1 MTKVLGDYEGNMKL
15 EQLVNI
21 CWIVANAEAKRPG
34 ATRIEPIHFLL
45 GVLKIVDPQFPNQLE
60 ELNLETD
67 EWAAW
72 CKSAK
77 HVRNYIDIPP
87 ERVTAKRRA
96 LRARLDAKRTAPP
109 ITADGFLHRSDA
121 LRRAFADAVPF
132 SEGDTLTLYALV
144 RVLFE
149 QNLVSLDDI
158 KG

>member
-1 MTKVLGDYEGNMKL
+1 MKHIESKNLFAQSILKSDILDTAERCEPEG
-15 EQLVNI
+15 V
-21 CWIVANAEAKRPG
+21 
-34 ATRIEPIHFLL
+34 
-45 GVLKIVDPQFPNQLE
+45 
-60 ELNLETD
+60 
-67 EWAAW
+67 W

-77 HVRNYIDIPP
+77 HGRNYIDIPP

-132 SEGDTLTLYALV
+132 AEDDTLTLYALV